1 VSQPDKKAKKGK
13 QPNNGSIKPG
23 EVRNPKGRPPKGYSL
38 AEFMRA
44 RLEEDDGWRLK
55 LLFEKVFEKATEEGN
70 VSAAAEL
77 LTRAYGKPVDTVKFE
92 DVTKR
97 ERPEGILDLART
109 IGANTSISGPTQP
122 LD

>member
-1 VSQPDKKAKKGK
+1 MATKQPEKAKRGPGKPIQKG
-13 QPNNGSIKPG
+13 Q
-23 EVRNPKGRPPKGYSL
+23 VLNPKGRPPKGYSL

-55 LLFEKVFEKATEEGN
+55 LLFEKVFEKATEDGN